1 VQLAALVVQLIA
13 ARGRRLFVALE
24 SWQLMAQDVQRGV
37 WLVATVYPGVSLG
50 SGFFILGVQRYYHM
64 LLPVR
69 LWSNPL

>member
-1 VQLAALVVQLIA
+1 
-13 ARGRRLFVALE
+13 
-24 SWQLMAQDVQRGV
+24 MAQDVQRGV
-37 WLVATVYPGVSLG
+37 WLVATVYPGISLG